1 MFLDRTPPED
11 PENKVS
17 RTVVIIAVVAASV
30 LVVTVLFAIVCI
42 SRQRRNKRILFQTE
56 MQHVSN
62 MTSIREHLRAD
73 TVSSNPLEE
82 LLASSKPGEL
92 LQYPLDCVEYIKEL
106 GEGQFGK
113 VFQG

>member
-1 MFLDRTPPED
+1 M
-11 PENKVS
+11 
-17 RTVVIIAVVAASV
+17 VIIIASVAGCVLV
-30 LVVTVLFAIVCI
+30 LVVATILLI
-42 SRQRRNKRILFQTE
+42 KRKRGNQKLIEKTE
-56 MQHVSN
+56 MSHISN

-73 TVSSNPLEE
+73 TVNTNPLEE